1 MRRLTRLLAPLVLL
15 ALLASPWLLP
25 ARVFAQAQV
34 VGPPFNGVLITYTA
48 SVGAVNTAANV
59 PLFSALIP
67 AGLLATP
74 GVTNVAAVVGGTGGV
89 VPTGWTNMPAPL
101 HLSLK
106 GTVQTTGTPVLNM
119 GVSYGKGVANNASVA
134 IINGFTMPTLP
145 STGGGTNPFNL
156 DCWVTPVATASGV
169 GVAPGSVFLTCS
181 AQIAS
186 AAQVST
192 GGFSG
197 PLHFVQATYSGP
209 SFSIASPQELNVIM
223 NWSAASAVNA
233 IYIQSATITMGH

>member
-1 MRRLTRLLAPLVLL
+1 MRRLTRFLAPLVLVV
-15 ALLASPWLLP
+15 LLASPWLLP
-25 ARVFAQAQV
+25 ARVFAQAQIT
-34 VGPPFNGVLITYTA
+34 GPPFNGVLITYTA

-74 GVTNVAAVVGGTGGV
+74 SVGNVAAVVGSTGGV

-101 HLSLK
+101 HLALR
-106 GTVQTTGTPVLNM
+106 GTITTTGTPLINM

-134 IINGFTMPTLP
+134 ILNAAIMPALP
-145 STGGGTNPFNL
+145 SIGGGTNPFNL
-156 DCWVTPVATASGV
+156 DCFVIPVATASGV
-169 GVAPGSVFLTCS
+169 GVAPGSVFLTCE
-181 AQIAS
+181 ARIATGNQFNTVQGF
-186 AAQVST
+186 AA
-192 GGFSG
+192 
-197 PLHFVQATYSGP
+197 ATYSGP

-233 IYIQSATITMGH
+233 LYIQSATITMGH